1 MGHNP
6 VVTGIKGILE
16 EWSEFRRECIRR
28 GLTFDIER
36 IKEKLHLLYGL
47 AKILLDIDKAIKI
60 IRETEAERDVVPNL
74 MEGFGIDKIQAE
86 YVAEIKLRNL
96 NREYI
101 LKRTDETEELEQKLE
116 EYEDILS
123 SKTKINSIICKQLKE
138 VAKKYGEDRKTEI
151 ITDEEVEEYSEEKY
165 IEDYAVKLF
174 LSEQGYFKKISIAAL
189 RTSGEQKVKDDDK
202 IKTVIETNN
211 KADLLFF
218 SDKQNVYKT
227 HVYDMPDGKAS
238 LLGDYLPNLLGTEA
252 DEKIISMIVTSD
264 YQGHVLFAFENG
276 KMAKIPLSAY
286 ETKTNRK
293 RLQNA
298 YSDASKLVD
307 MRYFT
312 EDIELAAFSSNG
324 KVLVFDTSM
333 VSEKATRS
341 SQGVSVLLSKKGS
354 RLIELR
360 DVSDLAFADPKYYR
374 TKNIPAVGCFIRKGD
389 AVEEQISFI

>member
-1 MGHNP
+1 M
-6 VVTGIKGILE
+6 
-16 EWSEFRRECIRR
+16 
-28 GLTFDIER
+28 
-36 IKEKLHLLYGL
+36 
-47 AKILLDIDKAIKI
+47 DIDKAIKI

-74 MEGFGIDKIQAE
+74 MEGFGIDKSQAE

-101 LKRTDETEELEQKLE
+101 LRRTDETEELEQKLE

-360 DVSDLAFADPKYYR
+360 DVSELAFADPKYYR
-374 TKNIPAVGCFIRKGD
+374 TKNIPAMGCFIRKGD